1 MNHWM
6 KSIGLAG
13 ALLAPAIS
21 QAAWELA
28 PASSLN
34 YVSVKNN
41 AIAENNSIS
50 GLSGGL
56 SDAGELSVSI
66 DLTSVE
72 TGVSIRNERMQKMF
86 FEVSKF
92 ATAEVSAQLDAEA
105 LKALNAGEPVVQSI
119 PLTLSLHGVEKT
131 LAADVLAVPAAGSV
145 HVTSTRP
152 VLISAADFGLEAGV
166 GALREI
172 AGLDAIAGAV
182 PVTIH
187 LVLDPS

>member
-1 MNHWM
+1 MTQWM
-6 KSIGLAG
+6 KTIGLA
-13 ALLAPAIS
+13 ATLLTSTAV
-21 QAAWELA
+21 QAAWEVA

-50 GLSGGL
+50 GLSGSL
-56 SDAGELSVSI
+56 SDTGELSVSI

-86 FEVSKF
+86 FEVSEF
-92 ATAEVSAQLDAEA
+92 ATADVSAQLDPET
-105 LKALNAGEPVVQSI
+105 LETLNAGEPVALSV

-166 GALREI
+166 SALREI

-182 PVTIH
+182 PVTLH
-187 LVLDPS
+187 LVLEPN

>member
-1 MNHWM
+1 MQQWAR
-6 KSIGLAG
+6 KLAL
-13 ALLAPAIS
+13 ALAMVSATS
-21 QAAWELA
+21 AQAAWELSST
-28 PASSLN
+28 SSLS
-34 YVSVKNN
+34 YVSIKNN

-92 ATAEVSAQLDAEA
+92 ATAEVSARLDPAELAA
-105 LKALNAGEPVVQSI
+105 LTTGKPVQRSVALTLNLHGMEKALS
-119 PLTLSLHGVEKT
+119 
-131 LAADVLAVPAAGSV
+131 ADVLAVQAGGKI

-152 VLISAADFGLEAGV
+152 VLLNAADFGLEAGV
-166 GALREI
+166 NALREI
-172 AGLDAIAGAV
+172 AGLDAISAAV
-182 PVTIH
+182 PVTIN
-187 LVLDPS
+187 LVLDPA